1 MIMGEENKEK
11 VEEIAKVLLDQA
23 KVAEG
28 EPISDPSFYAKK
40 VSDYILASLS

>member
-1 MIMGEENKEK
+1 MNEDDKAK

-28 EPISDPSFYAKK
+28 EPVSDPSFYA
-40 VSDYILASLS
+40 SSIANYILKSLS